1 MYVIEVFFT
10 GSSEP
15 SRLRYKYAFDRFER
29 LFGVVNTTVK
39 VLDVTSVIGGT
50 NHDIWILY
58 TCLERHTIIRNDLV
72 VPAMDTKRWDFDVF
86 QLVETTG
93 MVVVLCDGVG
103 TACAQIVDRDFIGE
117 VGVEVPP
124 VGGLL
129 DRLKI
134 KVEILLNLVKY
145 FILVI

>member
-1 MYVIEVFFT
+1 
-10 GSSEP
+10 
-15 SRLRYKYAFDRFER
+15 
-29 LFGVVNTTVK
+29 
-39 VLDVTSVIGGT
+39 
-50 NHDIWILY
+50 
-58 TCLERHTIIRNDLV
+58 
-72 VPAMDTKRWDFDVF
+72 MDTKRWDFDVF

-129 DRLKI
+129 NRLKI